1 MSGIDVGEPWETAG
15 ERWAL
20 FGPLGGR
27 PTPWVGRPPGSA
39 DPKWHSPGPA
49 FLWAA
54 DRWALVLI
62 LGCILLVVPISS
74 SLWALLVSETQ
85 LQDIL
90 CISSVFTC
98 VFLVLQMWVPTND
111 NSQKLVEFD

>member
-1 MSGIDVGEPWETAG
+1 MPGIDVGEPWEFAV
-15 ERWAL
+15 ERWAN
-20 FGPLGGR
+20 FGPLGGQA
-27 PTPWVGRPPGSA
+27 TQGSA
-39 DPKWHSPGPA
+39 EPKWRSPGPA
-49 FLWAA
+49 FLWSAN
-54 DRWALVLI
+54 RWALVLI

-98 VFLVLQMWVPTND
+98 VFIILQMWVPAND
-111 NSQKLVEFD
+111 NSPKLMEFD